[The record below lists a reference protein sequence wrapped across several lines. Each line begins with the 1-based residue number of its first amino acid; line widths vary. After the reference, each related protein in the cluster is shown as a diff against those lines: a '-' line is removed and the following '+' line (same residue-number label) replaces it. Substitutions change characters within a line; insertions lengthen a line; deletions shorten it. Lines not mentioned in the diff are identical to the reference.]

1 MRKLL
6 FFFLGLISFVVLLIA
21 GCMIFLLSDKGQKWA
36 MDQCLTSLREELGTK
51 LVVGD
56 FRLNPFLGRFAVHG
70 VELYDK
76 ENVCMLRVDTAEVGI
91 KITRLVKK
99 EIVFDQMKLA
109 GASAVLYK
117 NRRDSAANYQFVID
131 ATTKNKKPKKKKK
144 TKSPFKVYM
153 DLNDAVISRT
163 DFKWDIKSEP
173 EKGGD
178 TLDVNHID
186 VKDLHLSVFGR
197 IQDERVYDFKVTDFG
212 VSEKQSG
219 INVKMD
225 KVHAKIVKDR
235 SGNFIIEGFKG
246 NYRDKHVEL
255 GSIHLEQKNGKLGGN
270 TPINV
275 SIKELLY
282 KCNNGKPRKNTGK
295 PNRGWFDPGH
305 LNSVVNAE
313 LTVSNIKSDTIKVY
327 VDHLDAFDK
336 DSGLDIKN
344 FTSYIDI
351 TKKDIFLTD
360 ATIALAR
367 TRIKMG
373 KVHLEYETVKGAAAE
388 EKASGTKAAAGDN
401 ASGTKAAAEEKASGT
416 KVTAEGETG
425 AKPKST
431 FKMKINDFPFTAK
444 VYLQDIA
451 KPFAPPLSNFTTPLN
466 LDLVVGGDLDRILF
480 KDIVI
485 TSFDKRLRLTAQGD
499 LCDVTKKRALCLHFT
514 DIHLDARSGIKDI
527 IINHFS
533 KKVRMKM
540 VQQMRAIGDVSY
552 AGTLGIFFKRQDIA
566 GRLYTRFGNVD
577 FGFTI
582 NGWTKFLTGWMKA
595 PGELKLGDVMNAPG
609 FSIFNAQ
616 AKYNVNISKKSKVS
630 LISRSK
636 GGRLPVGDLQ
646 ATIDK
651 AKYKTMPING
661 ITANLVSDGIK
672 AVGDVSFGLKVMDV
686 EAELEYMQTDKVQKY
701 HIKPHIKKH
710 KTFTPLFEK
719 LKAKKN
725 SKEQAKTDSKD
736 NSKTASKADAKD
748 KSKDDSKDKP
758 KKKNFF
764 KSLFKSK

>member
-6 FFFLGLISFVVLLIA
+6 FFFLGLISFVILLIA
-21 GCMIFLLSDKGQKWA
+21 GCIIFLLSDKGQKWA

-91 KITRLVKK
+91 KVTRLVNK

-117 NRRDSAANYQFVID
+117 ERRDTAANYQFVID

-144 TKSPFKVYM
+144 TKSPFKVYV
-153 DLNDAVISRT
+153 DLNDAVIKRT

-197 IQDERVYDFKVTDFG
+197 IQDERFYDFKVTDFG

-219 INVKMD
+219 INVKID

-235 SGNFIIEGFKG
+235 SGNFIIEGFEG

-270 TPINV
+270 TPISV

-305 LNSVVNAE
+305 LNSLVNAD
-313 LTVSNIKSDTIKVY
+313 LTVSNLKSDTIKVY
-327 VDHLDAFDK
+327 IDHLDAFDK

-344 FTSYIDI
+344 FTSYVDI

-367 TRIKMG
+367 TRIKMK
-373 KVHLEYETVKGAAAE
+373 KVHLEYQTVKGAAAE
-388 EKASGTKAAAGDN
+388 EKG
-401 ASGTKAAAEEKASGT
+401 AAAEVKASGAKT
-416 KVTAEGETG
+416 SAESGTG

-480 KDIVI
+480 KNILI

-499 LCDVTKKRALCLHFT
+499 LCDVTKKRALCLHFNN
-514 DIHLDARSGIKDI
+514 IHLDARSGIKDI

-540 VQQMRAIGDVSY
+540 VRQMRAIGDISY
-552 AGTLGIFFKRQDIA
+552 SGTLGIFFKRQEVA
-566 GRLYTRFGNVD
+566 GRLYTKFGDVD
-577 FGFTI
+577 FGFSI

-630 LISRSK
+630 LISRAK
-636 GGRLPVGDLQ
+636 GGRLPVGELQ

-661 ITANLVSDGIK
+661 ISANLVSDGVK
-672 AVGDVSFGLKVMDV
+672 AVGDVSFGLKVMDI

-719 LKAKKN
+719 LKTMKK
-725 SKEQAKTDSKD
+725 SKEQAKKDSKD
-736 NSKTASKADAKD
+736 KSGSKADSKD